1 MALQGTLE
9 TFSVPEVLRLL
20 SGTRKTG
27 LLALEGDRGVGNVWL
42 HEGRIVSALSDH
54 EQGEKIEAVLF
65 DLLRFEDGSF
75 VFETD
80 SEPDE
85 EPTQDVDVEEA
96 LVEAERLLEEWR
108 EIESVVPSLDVTVRL
123 VEELSDESVT
133 VTAEQWRSLAI
144 LGGGVTARRL
154 GARHDMG
161 EFDVSRLVRD
171 LVEAGLVEV
180 SLDAATEPAAQS
192 SDADPATTDRFD
204 ADRPLVDHDL
214 SHDEVATLGQNLAGF
229 VARGSQDDDETASPQ
244 ADTDDATH
252 DDTVDDATH
261 DDTVDDDTVDDD
273 RDEVAAIDDTAA
285 PYAES
290 AEADDASDDEGDG
303 EPATEASPGE
313 FLSQLASLT
322 PKTAAAAM
330 ADDVAAEPAAE
341 TDGDEEI
348 NRNLLLK
355 FLSSAKN

>member
-54 EQGEKIEAVLF
+54 EQGERVEAVLF
-65 DLLRFEDGSF
+65 DLLRFGDGSF

-85 EPTQDVDVEEA
+85 VTTQDVDVEEA

-108 EIESVVPSLDVTVRL
+108 EIEAVVPSLDVIVRL

-133 VTAEQWRSLAI
+133 VTAEQWRSLAMV
-144 LGGGVTARRL
+144 GGGITARGL
-154 GARHDMG
+154 GEHHDMG
-161 EFDVSRLVRD
+161 EFDASRLVRD
-171 LVEAGLVEV
+171 LVDAGLVEV
-180 SLDAATEPAAQS
+180 SLDAPADPMPVAFDGDVDDEPTDADAYDGEPA
-192 SDADPATTDRFD
+192 
-204 ADRPLVDHDL
+204 LVDHDL

-229 VARGSQDDDETASPQ
+229 VARGSEDDSAEDGAVDPSSSDAGSE
-244 ADTDDATH
+244 TDDVDEEPTLEPIAADADVT
-252 DDTVDDATH
+252 DDS
-261 DDTVDDDTVDDD
+261 
-273 RDEVAAIDDTAA
+273 
-285 PYAES
+285 ES
-290 AEADDASDDEGDG
+290 ADADEADA
-303 EPATEASPGE
+303 EPSPGA
-313 FLSQLASLT
+313 FLDQLASLT
-322 PKTAAAAM
+322 PKTAAAAA
-330 ADDVAAEPAAE
+330 ADSEATAEPVAE
-341 TDGDEEI
+341 ADGDEEI